1 MTQPLSA
8 QQMQFDVPRRSES
21 HDREDDAFLCPNP
34 DAGQADFCILE
45 GTCQTRK
52 CTGEE
57 FLW

>member
-1 MTQPLSA
+1 
-8 QQMQFDVPRRSES
+8 MQFDIPRRRES

-34 DAGQADFCILE
+34 DTGQADFCILE